1 METKQLILNNLNITI
16 QTENKNLLENIEN
29 ILKKPEILQLISKI
43 NQTIEKNN
51 NIQNLENIKNNISVN
66 KIILK
71 ELSNKTI
78 IKDNTF
84 ILSDS
89 IFSSNLTQTIVGI
102 IEKEELQSEFFKNL
116 ISQDTLFDFIICYT
130 KEDINSLYYQ
140 IFSFF
145 YNLSFSLRNNQQQ
158 YIEKLIKDIINLKIE
173 NEELLDEIIY
183 RLSLAAEYKDE
194 YTGTHIKR
202 ISMYCNLIAKELK
215 LDKDFIKKI
224 TLASPLHDVGK
235 IGIPDNILLKPG
247 KLTKEE
253 FEIMKTHTLIGAKI
267 LDNSKQDLIKF
278 AKEIALYHHEKYNGN
293 GYPYNLKGEE
303 IPLSARIVAIADVFD
318 ALTSKRPYKDPYP
331 IPDTINIIKQEAN
344 QHFDPEITNIFLKNI
359 KEIVEIRYLL
369 A

>member
-1 METKQLILNNLNITI
+1 METKQITLNNFNITI

-43 NQTIEKNN
+43 NINSQDIKSTQNTKNL
-51 NIQNLENIKNNISVN
+51 LEN

-71 ELSNKTI
+71 EISNKTI
-78 IKDNTF
+78 IKDNSF

-89 IFSSNLTQTIVGI
+89 VFSLNLKETIVGI
-102 IEKEELQSEFFKNL
+102 IENSELQSENIQNIIF
-116 ISQDTLFDFIICYT
+116 QDNQFDFIISYN
-130 KEDINSLYYQ
+130 KDDINSLYYQ

-145 YNLSFSLRNNQQQ
+145 NNLLFSLKNSQQK
-158 YIEKLIKDIINLKIE
+158 YIERLIKDIINLKIE
-173 NEELLDEIIY
+173 NEELLEEIIY

-194 YTGTHIKR
+194 YTGAHIKR

-215 LDKDFIKKI
+215 LDKEFIKKI

-247 KLTKEE
+247 KLSKEE

-267 LDNSKQDLIKF
+267 LDHSKQDLIKF

-331 IPDTINIIKQEAN
+331 IPDTINIIKQEAK
-344 QHFDPEITNIFLKNI
+344 QHFDPEIVNIFIKNI
-359 KEIVEIRYLL
+359 KDIVEIRYLL